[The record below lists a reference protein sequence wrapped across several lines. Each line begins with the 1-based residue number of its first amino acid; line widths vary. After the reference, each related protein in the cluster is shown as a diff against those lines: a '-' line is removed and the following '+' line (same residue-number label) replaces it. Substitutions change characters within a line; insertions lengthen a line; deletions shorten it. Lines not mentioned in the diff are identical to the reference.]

1 MLPKGAFLNVIEF
14 SGEVFYWRG
23 PAPFYFVRTP
33 PKQSQELKDVMKLV
47 TYGWGMIQVRAR
59 IGDTDF
65 TTALIPK
72 DGAYLLPLKDKV
84 RKAEGIEEGRTV
96 IANVLIDGVD

>member
-1 MLPKGAFLNVIEF
+1 VTLEF
-14 SGEVFYWRG
+14 TGEIFYWRG

-33 PKQSQELKDVMKLV
+33 PKESQELKDVMKLV
-47 TYGWGMIQVRAR
+47 TYGWGMIPVKAR
-59 IGDTDF
+59 IGEIEF

-84 RKAEGIEEGRTV
+84 RKAQGLEVGETVTAVIDVEGP
-96 IANVLIDGVD
+96 A